1 MSHKTGY
8 GVPVDIEAVSS
19 SLDYTR
25 LMRLALNVLWNGL
38 DEFPGD
44 KTTESVAD
52 ALASVHDL
60 INDAESANL
69 RIFGQAE
76 HYLIIRPISPVNPP
90 PPEIMAKIT
99 AAVSTLAE
107 LGMLVGQNDA
117 RYRE

>member
-19 SLDYTR
+19 SLDSTR

-44 KTTESVAD
+44 KTTESMAD

-60 INDAESANL
+60 INDA
-69 RIFGQAE
+69 
-76 HYLIIRPISPVNPP
+76 
-90 PPEIMAKIT
+90 
-99 AAVSTLAE
+99 
-107 LGMLVGQNDA
+107 
-117 RYRE
+117 

>member
-1 MSHKTGY
+1 MSRMAGY

-19 SLDYTR
+19 SLDSTR
-25 LMRLALNVLWNGL
+25 LMRLALNVLWDGL
-38 DEFPGD
+38 DELPGE
-44 KTTESVAD
+44 TATESVAD

-60 INDAESANL
+60 INEAESADL
-69 RIFGQAE
+69 RIFGEAE

-99 AAVSTLAE
+99 AAVSVLAE